1 MAEDENKL
9 QEYETEPDIESL
21 KNDFE
26 RCRHNLSYYLDI
38 NEEAR
43 DIRRNNWPGKSKT
56 GRKEGPDSFP
66 WPGASDL
73 EANLVSPLIE
83 GDIAVLKSAINK
95 GNLIAAPTESGD
107 IASASTVTQFMRWRI
122 STMDELQRE
131 ASVAANYL
139 LETGVAFMGVHFR
152 QEVTRVLKPITLEEI
167 AATSPDLATA
177 IADDEM
183 KESALEFLQGT
194 FPTLSKKRLNKMLR
208 ELRKNGSTE
217 MPVDKTVV
225 SRPTVRSYE
234 LGRDLIV
241 DSNIMDLESARAIY
255 TVNYFTPEQLRA
267 KVRTDGF
274 DEDFVDEVIENTT
287 GSYDNSYNGNSG
299 DVLIG
304 QNQAPHH
311 YDGLIRLVT
320 AYRRESDEDG
330 IGMCCVTT
338 FSERAETYAK
348 KYIMS
353 VDNGRYPFVVFTRE
367 QLSRRLFDSRG
378 YPELLR
384 SMQISVKREM
394 DSRADAA
401 SLSTCPPLEYMIGR
415 RPERIGAGSQI
426 PVRRRGEIGYME
438 TPRPHPASMEVE
450 MQIRGL
456 ANKLTGRAT
465 SEQDAVEA
473 NIVRQNLVNT
483 WLQGFSQVLKKMWA
497 MDREYNA
504 EVFFRVTNASQAMNL
519 VMDETAPLYDF
530 TLTFNTINNDEEK
543 VIEKLQSVGQIMAQ
557 YDRQGTARYDVFLR
571 TFLDAIDP
579 NLASQLIMP
588 AEEASTK
595 EIIETS
601 NDLAKISSGQV
612 VNAPEGANGQLRLQV
627 IQQYIQGTEQI
638 PGTDVQQRLEQDENF
653 RARMET
659 YSGQLNHQ
667 LQQQQNALTGQLGT
681 PPGNVP
687 GSVAA

>member
-9 QEYETEPDIESL
+9 QEYDSEPDIESL
-21 KNDFE
+21 KGDFE

-43 DIRRNNWPGKSKT
+43 DIRRNNWPGKSKN
-56 GRKEGPDSFP
+56 GRKEDPDSFP
-66 WPGASDL
+66 WQGASDL
-73 EANLVSPLIE
+73 EANLVSPLID

-107 IASASTVTQFMRWRI
+107 ISSASTVTQFMRWRL
-122 STMDELQRE
+122 STMEELQRE
-131 ASVAANYL
+131 SSVAANYL
-139 LETGVAFMGVHFR
+139 LETGICFLGVHFR
-152 QEVTRVLKPITLEEI
+152 QEVTRVLRPITLEEI
-167 AATSPDLATA
+167 ANNSPELATA

-183 KESALEFLQGT
+183 KESALELFQGT

-217 MPVDKTVV
+217 IPVDKTIV
-225 SRPTVRSYE
+225 SRPGIRAYE

-255 TVNYFTPEQLRA
+255 CVHYFTPEQLRA
-267 KVRTDGF
+267 KVQTDGF
-274 DEDFVDEVIENTT
+274 DEDFVDEVIENLT
-287 GSYDNSYNGNSG
+287 GSFDNSYDGFSEAS
-299 DVLIG
+299 LTG
-304 QNQAPHH
+304 QNEAPNH

-320 AYRRESDEDG
+320 AYRREVDEDG
-330 IGMCCVTT
+330 VPICCVTT
-338 FSERAETYAK
+338 FSEQAEGYAK

-353 VDNGRYPFVVFTRE
+353 VDGGRYPFVAITRE
-367 QLSRRLFDSRG
+367 QLSRRLLDSRG

-384 SMQISVKREM
+384 SYQISCKSEM
-394 DSRADAA
+394 DARRDAA
-401 SLSTCPPLEYMIGR
+401 SLSTCPPLEYMVGR

-438 TPRPHPASMEVE
+438 TPRPHPASMDVE
-450 MQIRGL
+450 MQIRAL

-465 SEQDAVEA
+465 SEEDAVEA
-473 NIVRQNLVNT
+473 NIVRQNLVNN
-483 WLQGFSQVLKKMWA
+483 WLHGFSQVLKKMWSF
-497 MDREYNA
+497 DREYNA
-504 EVFFRVTNASQAMNL
+504 EVFFRVTNNAQGMNL
-519 VMDETAPLYDF
+519 VMDEAAPIYDF
-530 TLTFNTINNDEEK
+530 TLTFNAINNDEDK
-543 VIEKLQSVGQIMAQ
+543 VIEKLTAVGQIMSQ
-557 YDRQGTARYDVFLR
+557 YDRQGQARYDVFLR

-588 AEEASTK
+588 AEEATTK

-601 NDLAKISSGQV
+601 NDLAKIASGQV

-627 IQQYIQGTEQI
+627 IQQYLQGTEQI

-659 YSGQLNHQ
+659 YSGQLQHQ